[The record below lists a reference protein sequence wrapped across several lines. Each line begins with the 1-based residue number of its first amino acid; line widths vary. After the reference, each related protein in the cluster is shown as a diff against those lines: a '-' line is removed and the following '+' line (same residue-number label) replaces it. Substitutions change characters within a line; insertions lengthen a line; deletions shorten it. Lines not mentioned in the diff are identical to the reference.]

1 MRVYVTVQNLRICL
15 SGHQSGAFH
24 VQNCLVWK
32 NPKVIVFDEKSK
44 KCPFFVISGSFFGH
58 CYFYPFSDLEKAHRC
73 VIASASERLKN
84 TVFSPIEVTKLTLDW
99 SSMDLDVVD
108 SLLLYIYTGRVNRS
122 NLTGLKAAGEF
133 FDIRDLNRS
142 KVLKVKF
149 LDQSFL
155 YNVYSK

>member
-1 MRVYVTVQNLRICL
+1 MGC
-15 SGHQSGAFH
+15 
-24 VQNCLVWK
+24 
-32 NPKVIVFDEKSK
+32 
-44 KCPFFVISGSFFGH
+44 
-58 CYFYPFSDLEKAHRC
+58 FSDLEKAHRC

-142 KVLKVKF
+142 RVSEANILAEKF
-149 LDQSFL
+149 PITS
-155 YNVYSK
+155 YYSGYSK

>member
-1 MRVYVTVQNLRICL
+1 MGC
-15 SGHQSGAFH
+15 
-24 VQNCLVWK
+24 
-32 NPKVIVFDEKSK
+32 
-44 KCPFFVISGSFFGH
+44 
-58 CYFYPFSDLEKAHRC
+58 FSDLEKAHRC

-149 LDQSFL
+149 LDENFL
-155 YNVYSK
+155 ILLIVSQFLIAN

>member
-1 MRVYVTVQNLRICL
+1 M
-15 SGHQSGAFH
+15 
-24 VQNCLVWK
+24 
-32 NPKVIVFDEKSK
+32 E
-44 KCPFFVISGSFFGH
+44 
-58 CYFYPFSDLEKAHRC
+58 FSDLVKAHRC

-133 FDIRDLNRS
+133 FDIRDLNRFRVS
-142 KVLKVKF
+142 KIKSDPSYPIYVFSKF
-149 LDQSFL
+149 APNARLMWTP
-155 YNVYSK
+155 